1 MTNEKK
7 IGRPEAFNAEYFSH
21 YVHDSDELKIMVMKY
36 KSDGYMAYYRLME
49 CVSKA
54 DLHRIEL
61 KNETQKQIFLMT
73 MGVSQEI
80 IDFLFD
86 LLLQTGKMNAEQW
99 ENNQTIY
106 LDKFV
111 RQFKKLWY
119 DRYKS
124 IPDANGNYIDR
135 SPQKEKDIRV
145 SRTGNGDSI
154 VGIVGSNNTIESKND
169 PPLTIS
175 EYEELFPDKDL
186 TSLNKYLS
194 FDNPT
199 HDGAVAWCKRELR
212 DKPMIFDKLKTG
224 PFKAWCTKCGNKR
237 FPNNEWQL
245 KQVSECCRAEYT
257 NKPPMAIEVTA
268 LQLSYGCMVKKN
280 VRLNL

>member
-21 YVHDSDELKIMVMKY
+21 SVHENDELKIMVMKY
-36 KSDGYMAYYRLME
+36 KSEGYMAYYRLME
-49 CVSKA
+49 CISKA

-61 KNETQKQIFLMT
+61 KNEPQKQIFLMR

-124 IPDANGNYIDR
+124 IPDANGHYKDR
-135 SPQKEKDIRV
+135 SPQKEESNKV
-145 SRTGNGDSI
+145 SRTGNGDST
-154 VGIVGSNNTIESKND
+154 VGTIGSNNTIESKND
-169 PPLTIS
+169 SPLTIS
-175 EYEELFPDKDL
+175 EYEKLFPDKDL

-212 DKPMIFDKLKTG
+212 EKPMIFDKTQNTG
-224 PFKAWCTKCGNKR
+224 LFKAWCTKCGSKS

-257 NKPPMAIEVTA
+257 NKPPMSPQDIGLPTGTG
-268 LQLSYGCMVKKN
+268 QST
-280 VRLNL
+280 

>member
-21 YVHDSDELKIMVMKY
+21 YVHDSDELKVMVMKY

-49 CVSKA
+49 CISKA

-124 IPDANGNYIDR
+124 IPDANGHYKDR
-135 SPQKEKDIRV
+135 SPQKEESNKV

-169 PPLTIS
+169 SPLSFS
-175 EYEELFPDKDL
+175 EYEELYDWDIQASYDKCI
-186 TSLNKYLS
+186 KYY
-194 FDNPT
+194 
-199 HDGAVAWCKRELR
+199 DGSPAHEQIIKWLDGEKKKPLIFKQYTTGLYEAFCERCGKREMP
-212 DKPMIFDKLKTG
+212 DEK
-224 PFKAWCTKCGNKR
+224 
-237 FPNNEWQL
+237 QL
-245 KQVSECCRAEYT
+245 KFPSTSCCRSGYVPEKT
-257 NKPPMAIEVTA
+257 MAMSPQDIGLPTGTG
-268 LQLSYGCMVKKN
+268 QST
-280 VRLNL
+280 

>member
-21 YVHDSDELKIMVMKY
+21 YVHDSDELKVMVMKY
-36 KSDGYMAYYRLME
+36 KSDGYMAYYRLFE
-49 CVSKA
+49 CISKA

-124 IPDANGNYIDR
+124 IPDANGHYKDR
-135 SPQKEKDIRV
+135 SPQKEESNKV

-175 EYEELFPDKDL
+175 EYEKLFPDKDL

-212 DKPMIFDKLKTG
+212 GKPMIFDKTKNTG
-224 PFKAWCTKCGNKR
+224 LFKAWCTKCGSKS

-257 NKPPMAIEVTA
+257 NKPPMAIQDTD
-268 LQLSYGCMVKKN
+268 LLSVNGQST
-280 VRLNL
+280 

>member
-1 MTNEKK
+1 MSNKQV
-7 IGRPEAFNAEYFSH
+7 GRPESFDALYFSH
-21 YVHDSDELKIMVMKY
+21 SVHETDELKVMVMKY
-36 KSDGYMAYYRLME
+36 GSDGYMGYFRLFE
-49 CVSKA
+49 CVAKA
-54 DLHRIEL
+54 DYHRIEL
-61 KNETQKQIFLMT
+61 KNETQKQIFLIR

-86 LLLQTGKMNAEQW
+86 LLLQTGSMNAEQW

-154 VGIVGSNNTIESKND
+154 VGIVSNNNTIESKGRMVP
-169 PPLTIS
+169 PPLLILIPLLLITPIWMLISHTININHTIKTNRRRVFGRGWIKTRLMDS
-175 EYEELFPDKDL
+175 IKRKLCSDL
-186 TSLNKYLS
+186 
-194 FDNPT
+194 
-199 HDGAVAWCKRELR
+199 A
-212 DKPMIFDKLKTG
+212 
-224 PFKAWCTKCGNKR
+224 
-237 FPNNEWQL
+237 
-245 KQVSECCRAEYT
+245 KQGV
-257 NKPPMAIEVTA
+257 
-268 LQLSYGCMVKKN
+268 L
-280 VRLNL
+280 